1 MTAPEEHPLEIDC
14 HTLKTWLDEKR
25 PLLLLDC
32 READEVERAS
42 LPGATWIPMG
52 QIPQRLAELEPYR
65 EQVVVVYCHHG
76 GRSLRV
82 TEFLRS
88 QGFRL
93 AQSLCGGIDRW
104 SQQVDPR
111 VPRY

>member
-1 MTAPEEHPLEIDC
+1 MTQQQLPLEIDC
-14 HTLKTWLDEKR
+14 QKLKTWLDQNE

-32 READEVERAS
+32 READEVQRCS

-52 QIPQRLAELEPYR
+52 QIPQHLAELEPYR
-65 EQVVVVYCHHG
+65 ERAIVVYCHHG

-88 QGFRL
+88 QGFAR

-104 SQQVDPR
+104 SQEVDPS